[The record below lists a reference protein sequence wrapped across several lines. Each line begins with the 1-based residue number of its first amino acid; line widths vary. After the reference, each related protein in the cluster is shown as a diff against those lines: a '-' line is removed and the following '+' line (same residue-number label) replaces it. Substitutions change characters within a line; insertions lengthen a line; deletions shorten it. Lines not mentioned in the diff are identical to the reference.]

1 MTADDIDRRI
11 AAQSGLRERLAPR
24 ATRTLDTSGTLE
36 ETRERVEEAL
46 AEALA
51 GAVDILPFGS
61 VER

>member
-1 MTADDIDRRI
+1 MASDDIDRRI

-24 ATRTLDTSGTLE
+24 ATRVLDTSGTPE

-61 VER
+61 VDR